1 MTSVLVALVSV
12 PRPEAGE
19 MDHDTPLPDRSLFT
33 LALMGSETPACT
45 AAVAGDAET
54 VSAGMVTVA
63 ALDFEGSATEVAV
76 MVTVWSLAGGTIGA
90 V

>member
-1 MTSVLVALVSV
+1 
-12 PRPEAGE
+12 

-33 LALMGSETPACT
+33 LALMARETPACT
-45 AAVAGDAET
+45 AAVAGDAVT
-54 VSAGMVTVA
+54 VSAGTVTVA
-63 ALDFEGSATEVAV
+63 ALDFEVSATEVAV

>member
-1 MTSVLVALVSV
+1 MVASVSV

-33 LALMGSETPACT
+33 LALMARETPACT
-45 AAVAGDAET
+45 AAVAGVAET
-54 VSAGMVTVA
+54 VSAGTVMVA
-63 ALDFEGSATEVAV
+63 ALDFEVSATEVAV
-76 MVTVWSLAGGTIGA
+76 RVTVVSLAGGTVGA

>member
-1 MTSVLVALVSV
+1 MSV

-33 LALMGSETPACT
+33 LALMARETPACT
-45 AAVAGDAET
+45 AALAGFAET
-54 VSAGMVTVA
+54 VSAGTVMVV
-63 ALDFEGSATEVAV
+63 ALDLEVSATEVAV
-76 MVTVWSLAGGTIGA
+76 MVTVVSLAGGTVGA